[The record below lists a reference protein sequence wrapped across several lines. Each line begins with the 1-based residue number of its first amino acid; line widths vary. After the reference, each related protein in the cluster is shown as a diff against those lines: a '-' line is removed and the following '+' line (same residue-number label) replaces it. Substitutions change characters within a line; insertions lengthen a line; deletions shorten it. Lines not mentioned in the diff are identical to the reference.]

1 MTSHSITSSARVRSK
16 GEMSRPMALAVFR
29 LIANPGWLMA
39 STVIEQLEWFL
50 QLSPSRAR
58 QTMLQFP
65 DPRRS
70 DDAPYVSLEL
80 AASAVV
86 DAEGTSETAL
96 AVLAADLAGNLLKIK
111 AVRRSQA
118 RDIDFRRGGKQGRAG
133 GAPSLRLAWPLRGE
147 AQAPNHRPR

>member
-1 MTSHSITSSARVRSK
+1 MPAELAAHNKRLPQSSIARSK
-16 GEMSRPMALAVFR
+16 AEARSL
-29 LIANPGWLMA
+29 NP
-39 STVIEQLEWFL
+39 EQLGWFL

-58 QTMLQFP
+58 QMLQFP

>member
-29 LIANPGWLMA
+29 LIAKPGWLMA

-70 DDAPYVSLEL
+70 DDAPYVSLER
-80 AASAVV
+80 AASAT
-86 DAEGTSETAL
+86 ATKGASETVL
-96 AVLAADLAGNLLKIK
+96 AVLAADPAAFHVALKPTPF
-111 AVRRSQA
+111 AADMR
-118 RDIDFRRGGKQGRAG
+118 
-133 GAPSLRLAWPLRGE
+133 
-147 AQAPNHRPR
+147 